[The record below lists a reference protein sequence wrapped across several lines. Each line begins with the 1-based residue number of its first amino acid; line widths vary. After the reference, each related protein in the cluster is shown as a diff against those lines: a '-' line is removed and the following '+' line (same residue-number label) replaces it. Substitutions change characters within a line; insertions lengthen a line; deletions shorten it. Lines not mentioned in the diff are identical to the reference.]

1 MFWHAI
7 GVGCD
12 SGCAEASPVR
22 KLSPA
27 FGPFQNGSFGRQ
39 LLESGRLFDNAVMAL
54 KPTIHHSGRG
64 DNRRLRTRGEVINQH
79 L

>member
-1 MFWHAI
+1 MPL
-7 GVGCD
+7 
-12 SGCAEASPVR
+12 ASVVIQAAR
-22 KLSPA
+22 KRHQFGSLSPA